1 MKNFPIPRID
11 KDDRLRKYLE
21 EYCRLELG
29 QVWID
34 PLGKH
39 KIGCFDSSDR
49 KSVFNIV
56 EDETI
61 KLAIHD
67 PPYNMIAF
75 NKLNSDSF
83 IDWCKK
89 WISITDEILDK
100 ESSLYIW
107 LGADQKN
114 HFEPFAEFIIMMK
127 NSGFTS
133 KSLITMRNQRGYG
146 TQKNWMAVRQE
157 LLYYTKGDPVFNT
170 HAVYT
175 DIPKAV
181 KGYYKEV
188 NGKVQENLERSKSD
202 KIRAGN
208 VWIDI
213 QQVFHL
219 MEENVNGCFVQ
230 KPMKSVERIVEVSSN
245 KDDVIIDFFAHS
257 GTTTLAAEKLNRRSI
272 SIDIEPIYCEIAI
285 RRLERFRKTGK
296 LGWQN
301 SNPFEK
307 EIFENKMLADY
318 LKKNYDIDKPKN
330 IYGES

>member
-1 MKNFPIPRID
+1 MKNFQIPRID
-11 KDDRLRKYLE
+11 KDSELKKYLE
-21 EYCRLELG
+21 KYCRLELG
-29 QVWID
+29 ESWND
-34 PLGKH
+34 PEGKH
-39 KIGCFDSSDR
+39 KIGCFDCTDT
-49 KSVFNIV
+49 KKVLNIING
-56 EDETI
+56 DKA
-61 KLAIHD
+61 KLAVHD

-75 NKLNSDSF
+75 EMHSSETF

-89 WISITDEILDK
+89 WIAITDQVLDDN
-100 ESSLYIW
+100 SSLYIW

-114 HFEPFAEFIIMMK
+114 HFEPFAEFVMMMK
-127 NSGFTS
+127 DSGFNS
-133 KSLITMRNQRGYG
+133 KSFITMRNQRGYG

-157 LLYYTKGDPVFNT
+157 LLYYTKGEPVFNIEK
-170 HAVYT
+170 VYT

-188 NGKVQENLERSKSD
+188 NGTVQENLQRSKSD

-219 MEENVNGCFVQ
+219 REENVNGCFVQ
-230 KPMKSVERIVEVSSN
+230 KPIKALERIIEVSSSN
-245 KDDVIIDFFAHS
+245 NDLVVDFFGHS
-257 GTTTLAAEKLNRRSI
+257 GTTTLAAEKLQRKSI

-301 SNPFEK
+301 SNPFEEEILDDK
-307 EIFENKMLADY
+307 ELAEY
-318 LKKNYDIDKPKN
+318 LKEEYKIEINSK
-330 IYGES
+330 

>member
-11 KDDRLRKYLE
+11 KDDKLKFFLE
-21 EYCRLELG
+21 PYCRLNLG
-29 QVWID
+29 DIWVD
-34 PLGKH
+34 PEGKH
-39 KIGCFDSSDR
+39 KIGCLDSSH
-49 KSVFNIV
+49 KENVLKIV
-56 EDETI
+56 DGEIPT
-61 KLAIHD
+61 LAVHD

-75 NKLNSDSF
+75 NKENPNVF
-83 IDWCKK
+83 VDWCKA
-89 WISITDEILDK
+89 WISSTNEILA
-100 ESSLYIW
+100 ENSSLYVW

-127 NSGFTS
+127 DSGFES
-133 KSLITMRNQRGYG
+133 KSFITMRNQRGYG
-146 TQKNWMAVRQE
+146 TQQNWMAVRQE
-157 LLYYTKGDPVFNT
+157 LLYYTKGKPTFNT
-170 HAVYT
+170 SAVYT

-188 NGKVQENLERSKSD
+188 NGKVQENIERSKSD

-230 KPMKSVERIVEVSSN
+230 KPLKSVERIIEVSSKSN
-245 KDDVIIDFFAHS
+245 DLVVDFFAHS
-257 GTTTLAAEKLNRRSI
+257 GTTTLAAEKLDRRSI

-307 EIFENKMLADY
+307 EINEDKKLADY
-318 LKKNYDIDKPKN
+318 LLEKYDIQNPL
-330 IYGES
+330 